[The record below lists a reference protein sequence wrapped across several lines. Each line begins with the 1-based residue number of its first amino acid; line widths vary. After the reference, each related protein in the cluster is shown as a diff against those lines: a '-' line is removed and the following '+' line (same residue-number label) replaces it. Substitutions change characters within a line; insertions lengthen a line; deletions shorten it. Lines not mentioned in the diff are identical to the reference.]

1 MTEGSPARDA
11 WNAATELLRAEGK
24 LSDSQTA
31 FVRLCTPLAL
41 VDDVFMIGVSSDF
54 VKNWISEHVAELMT
68 DQVSQIIGR
77 KLTLM
82 ISIDPS
88 LSEQQSPPP
97 AQSWNPPAPSSASD
111 ESPALHSVSA
121 PDAETISPTLEKVD
135 SPSLSFTAAN
145 SSEKNHFKSRLN
157 PRYTF
162 DSFVVGE
169 SNRFAHATS
178 FAVAENPGSTYNP
191 LFLYSDS
198 GMGKTHLLHAIGN
211 YVMRLNPKYKVLYVS
226 SEEFMNSFI
235 NALSNNQR
243 MTFKDQFRSVDM
255 LLIDDIQFLS
265 RRGKD
270 STLTEFFHTFNALT
284 MSSKQIVISS
294 DVAPKFLTGFEERL
308 ISRFSAGITASID
321 IPDLETRIAILDRK
335 AKAGSIQAP
344 REVLE
349 YIATQMT
356 TNVREMEGA
365 LQRASAWASL
375 NHQPL
380 SIETAEIALKD
391 VLSDPESI
399 EITAGLIMAQTA
411 SYFDV
416 TIEDLRSPNRTR
428 TITQP
433 RHMAMYLCKELT
445 DLSLPKI
452 ADIFN
457 RRDHSTVIH
466 AIKKIDKKM
475 TEDQSLFSQLT
486 ELTARIKRV
495 AKEQSTQLS

>member
-11 WNAATELLRAEGK
+11 WNAATELLRSEGK

-31 FVRLCTPLAL
+31 FVRLCTPLAS

-54 VKNWISEHVAELMT
+54 VKNWISEHVANLMI
-68 DQVSQIIGR
+68 DQVSQIMGR
-77 KLTLM
+77 KLSLI
-82 ISIDPS
+82 ISVDSS
-88 LSEQQSPPP
+88 LSEQQ
-97 AQSWNPPAPSSASD
+97 APAPASSWTPSSSD
-111 ESPALHSVSA
+111 DFSEKEHNLHSISTPEPEPDFSTPTQVYTA
-121 PDAETISPTLEKVD
+121 P
-135 SPSLSFTAAN
+135 PSLPN
-145 SSEKNHFKSRLN
+145 ESSKKNHFKSRIN

-169 SNRFAHATS
+169 SNRFAHATA

-211 YVMRLNPKYKVLYVS
+211 YVMKLDPTYKALYVS

-243 MTFKDQFRSVDM
+243 IGFKDQFRSVDM

-284 MSSKQIVISS
+284 MSNKQIVISS
-294 DVAPKFLTGFEERL
+294 DVAPRFLTGFEERL

-380 SIETAEIALKD
+380 SLETAEIALKD

-416 TIEDLRSPNRTR
+416 TIEDLRSPTRTR
-428 TITQP
+428 SLIQP
-433 RHMAMYLCKELT
+433 RHMAMYLCKEMT

-452 ADIFN
+452 AELFD
-457 RRDHSTVIH
+457 RRDHTTVMH
-466 AIKKIDKKM
+466 AVKKINQKM
-475 TEDQSLFSQLT
+475 SEDQSVFSQLS

-495 AKEQSTQLS
+495 AKEETTQLS